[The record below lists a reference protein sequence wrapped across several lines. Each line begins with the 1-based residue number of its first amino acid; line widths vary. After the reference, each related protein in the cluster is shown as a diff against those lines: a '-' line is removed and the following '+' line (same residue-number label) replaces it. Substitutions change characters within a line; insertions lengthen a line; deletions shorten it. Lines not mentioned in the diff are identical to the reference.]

1 MVRTWSRRSA
11 TRRRLRDL
19 DARDLDDIGVT
30 ECQRRRECARWFWQG
45 GGQYAV
51 AAKPKIFFGWQ
62 VVGGAFLLAV
72 FGWGLG
78 FYGPPIYLHAVCH
91 VRGWS
96 VALVSGA
103 VTVHYL
109 AGGIVVA
116 NMPFLYRRLGV
127 PTVTKAGAVLIG
139 LGITGWAVAQQPW
152 QLFAATLL
160 SGAGW
165 AAMGAAAVNAIVVP
179 WFVRTR
185 PAALS
190 AAYNGSSIGGV
201 IFSPMWVAAIDKLG
215 FPAAA
220 ATIGTVTAVSV
231 WLLADT
237 FFSRTPEQRGL
248 MPDGGGNTE
257 PLAPALAV
265 PSPSLDRGM
274 LWRNPKFLTLAAGMA
289 LGLFAQIGLLA
300 HLFSLLVPALGAQN
314 AGLAIGGATAAA
326 IIGRTLVSGMIGRR
340 RDRRLCAC
348 ASYLVQI
355 GGSTLFLMAGGTSVP
370 LLLIGVVL
378 FGAGIGNA
386 TSLPPL
392 IAQSEFSE
400 EDVGRVVPLTIAV
413 AQACYAF
420 APAVFA
426 LARELTPATGAEGFA
441 PYVFSAAALIQGL
454 AIVALLAGRRGP
466 FVTRSGQPPETR
478 WMVP

>member
-1 MVRTWSRRSA
+1 M
-11 TRRRLRDL
+11 
-19 DARDLDDIGVT
+19 I
-30 ECQRRRECARWFWQG
+30 
-45 GGQYAV
+45 
-51 AAKPKIFFGWQ
+51 AKPKIFFGWR
-62 VVGGAFLLAV
+62 VVAGAFLLAI

-78 FYGPPIYLHAVCH
+78 LYGPPIYLHAVCQ
-91 VRGWS
+91 VRGWP
-96 VALVSGA
+96 VALVSAA

-109 AGGIVVA
+109 AGAIVVA
-116 NMPFLYRRLGV
+116 NIPFLCRRLGV

-139 LGITGWAVAQQPW
+139 LGITGWAIAQQPW

-179 WFVRTR
+179 WFVRKR

-201 IFSPMWVAAIDKLG
+201 IFSPIWVLAIDKLG
-215 FPAAA
+215 FPVAA
-220 ATIGTVTAVSV
+220 ATIGTVTVVSV

-237 FFSRTPEQRGL
+237 FFSRTPDQKGL
-248 MPDGGGNTE
+248 MPDGDRNAE
-257 PLAPALAV
+257 RWMPALAA
-265 PSPSLDRGM
+265 PPPSLDRVM

-300 HLFSLLVPALGAQN
+300 HLFSLLVPALGAQK

-326 IIGRTLVSGMIGRR
+326 IIGRTMVSRMIGRR
-340 RDRRLCAC
+340 TDRRLFAC

-355 GGSTLFLMAGGTSVP
+355 GGSMAFLMAGGTGVP
-370 LLLIGVVL
+370 LLVIGIVL
-378 FGAGIGNA
+378 FGVGIGNA

-392 IAQSEFSE
+392 IARSEFSK
-400 EDVGRVVPLTIAV
+400 EDVGRVVPLAIAV
-413 AQACYAF
+413 AQASYAF

-426 LARELTPATGAEGFA
+426 LARELTPGAGSNGSA
-441 PYVFSAAALIQGL
+441 PYVFSVAALFQGL
-454 AIVALLAGRRGP
+454 AIVALLAGRRDL
-466 FVTRSGQPPETR
+466 FVTRSGQSSETLKPR
-478 WMVP
+478 FGGCP